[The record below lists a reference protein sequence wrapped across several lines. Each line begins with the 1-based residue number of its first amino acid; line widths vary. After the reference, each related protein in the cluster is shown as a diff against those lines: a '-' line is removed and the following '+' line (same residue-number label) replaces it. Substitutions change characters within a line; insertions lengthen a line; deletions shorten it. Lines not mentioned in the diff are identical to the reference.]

1 MKIFLGGGGWG
12 VQRGVL
18 KKSPSLPPQT
28 VAKLGNGWFR
38 SIPPMKTLNDLL
50 PILQDAKRDLMAPKK
65 LSECWGK
72 SAPLPDPLPE
82 GERENIVSP
91 LPRAG
96 EG

>member
-1 MKIFLGGGGWG
+1 
-12 VQRGVL
+12 
-18 KKSPSLPPQT
+18 
-28 VAKLGNGWFR
+28 
-38 SIPPMKTLNDLL
+38 MKTLNDLL